1 MKALYSALIAL
12 ALALTTT
19 LPAVAH
25 DEISG
30 ELSRNKITIKS
41 VKRVDLNK
49 GIATLPLHKGS
60 YKGSAAWY
68 VITDVSDEGIAR
80 ELGLNFAPRLANATN
95 GCPPCVQRVK
105 SSDPILGRAD
115 VEFAGTVDFT
125 PKRVLVPSE
134 TGFPPL
140 KTQPGSVAGPGY
152 SDLVSIGD
160 SPVVY
165 NAPIIAVGDG
175 PFDVTSHRNTLDRVT
190 GIDTENMT
198 VDLQFVRALSHGK
211 EIHYLT
217 FGSSGSLS
225 AVLERGTF
233 VPVGSNLPFANAS
246 DHPEGARSAIFTF
259 TNGKRGPMVPPAQ
272 GLMHVILDNPPGD
285 ISLENTE
292 LLESLRQD
300 GDAHNV
306 LDSFPTLDDPHLA
319 RLYTP
324 LWDLH
329 IAVWSPDA
337 VAKGQNV
344 GQTDANQIR
353 QLAARGLITSPGGGL
368 LGSSNAVVNCP
379 VLGFEDE
386 APSAPLAAA
395 PPKPVIPGGMPSTGG
410 GGLSDGPGAAVPVSL
425 LLALGLAAG
434 LPVSLARVRQ
444 RVRAR

>member
-1 MKALYSALIAL
+1 MRALHSGLIAL
-12 ALALTTT
+12 VLALTIT
-19 LPAVAH
+19 LPAFAH

-30 ELSRNKITIKS
+30 ELSRDKITIKS
-41 VKRVDLNK
+41 VKRVDLNS

-60 YKGSAAWY
+60 YKGTSVWY
-68 VITDVSDEGIAR
+68 VITDVSDEGVAR

-95 GCPPCVQRVK
+95 GCPPCVQTVK
-105 SSDPILGRAD
+105 SGDSILGRAD
-115 VEFAGTVDFT
+115 VEFAGSVDFT
-125 PKRVLVPSE
+125 PKRILVPSE

-140 KTQPGSVAGPGY
+140 KAQPGSVAGPGY
-152 SDLVSIGD
+152 SDLISIGD
-160 SPVVY
+160 STVVY

-175 PFDVTSHRNTLDRVT
+175 PFDVTTHNNTLDRVT
-190 GIDTENMT
+190 AIDTEKMT
-198 VDLQFVRALSHGK
+198 VDLQFIRALAHGK

-217 FGSSGSLS
+217 FGSSGALS

-259 TNGKRGPMVPPAQ
+259 TNGKRGPVVPPAQ

-285 ISLENTE
+285 INLENTE
-292 LLESLRQD
+292 LLESLRND

-306 LDSFPTLDDPHLA
+306 LDSFPTLDEPRLA

-337 VAKGQNV
+337 VATGVNV

-386 APSAPLAAA
+386 SPSAPLVAA
-395 PPKPVIPGGMPSTGG
+395 PPKPVIPGMPSTGG
-410 GGLSDGPGAAVPVSL
+410 GGLAEDQGIGLPISL
-425 LLALGLAAG
+425 LLALGLAVA
-434 LPVSLARVRQ
+434 LPVGLSVR
-444 RVRAR
+444 RHAFG